1 MKPLKLLAHL
11 LVILCLTILTQ
22 LGGLIWLIS
31 MYISQRWR
39 KKIGIVFPLVYLIC
53 NLVLVPQIAPYFG
66 RTQLPVFK
74 SSLKPQ
80 NIIYPLCFR
89 NYVDKKLYNSLQQSI
104 IHLSHL
110 GIEIA
115 YLDAN
120 FPFIDGFPLFPHLS
134 HNDGKKIDIA
144 FMYLE
149 NNNKTDQK
157 PSFMG
162 YGAYVKDINPTAQQ
176 CKEKGYWQYGITK
189 YLSPDKDNTI
199 QLDKENTK
207 TLIQELLYRSKN
219 SKIFIEPYLKKE
231 LALSKYDNIRF
242 HGCQA
247 VRHDDHIH
255 FEIK

>member
-1 MKPLKLLAHL
+1 
-11 LVILCLTILTQ
+11 
-22 LGGLIWLIS
+22 
-31 MYISQRWR
+31 MY
-39 KKIGIVFPLVYLIC
+39 V
-53 NLVLVPQIAPYFG
+53 
-66 RTQLPVFK
+66 
-74 SSLKPQ
+74 
-80 NIIYPLCFR
+80 
-89 NYVDKKLYNSLQQSI
+89 
-104 IHLSHL
+104 
-110 GIEIA
+110 
-115 YLDAN
+115 
-120 FPFIDGFPLFPHLS
+120 
-134 HNDGKKIDIA
+134 
-144 FMYLE
+144 E
-149 NNNKTDQK
+149 NNERTNKK

-176 CKEKGYWQYGITK
+176 CKEKGYQQYGITK

-207 TLIQELLYRSKN
+207 TLIQGLLYRSKN